1 MPMETLIYVVGLVL
15 TLGALGGLGV
25 LAVGELRVRSLR
37 RNRLAAAGTAPA
49 APGGGRPGPLVEKS
63 GGAFAEQVLS
73 TVRTLGQQS
82 AVRDPVAVSQL
93 RSKLMQAGFYSREA
107 PVIFLGVKAVALA
120 LATVGVMFT
129 MPAIIGKKGG
139 NLGALALAVGVS
151 LVAIYG
157 PEFVLK
163 NRKTSR
169 EREYSEGFPD
179 LLDLL
184 VASVEAGLSLDA
196 AVTRVTEELER
207 RYPNLTVH
215 LRFLVLELRA
225 GRARK
230 DAWSAFADRLG
241 IDDARAL
248 ATMLRQAEEMGTSLG
263 ETLSVFSADMR
274 AKRMLRAEE
283 KALGLSAKLTVPLIL
298 FIFPALLGA
307 LMLPAAARLM
317 HVFSKN
323 GGLGG

>member
-1 MPMETLIYVVGLVL
+1 MPLETLIYLVGVLLTVGAIGGLAVVG
-15 TLGALGGLGV
+15 
-25 LAVGELRVRSLR
+25 VGELRIRAQR
-37 RNRLAAAGTAPA
+37 RNRLAGMGNLAAG
-49 APGGGRPGPLVEKS
+49 GRGPVVEKS
-63 GGAFAEQVLS
+63 GGAILGQVLEGI
-73 TVRTLGQQS
+73 RRLGQQS
-82 AVRDPVAVSQL
+82 AVRDPAQVSVL
-93 RSKLMQAGFYSREA
+93 RSRLTQAGYYNREA
-107 PVIFLGVKAVALA
+107 PVVFLGIKAACLAVATLA
-120 LATVGVMFT
+120 VVMILP
-129 MPAIIGKKGG
+129 MMIGQKGG
-139 NLGALALAVGVS
+139 NMGALALAVGVS
-151 LVAIYG
+151 LVALYG
-157 PEFVLK
+157 PEMVLK
-163 NRKTSR
+163 KRKGTR

-207 RYPNLTVH
+207 RYPNLTIH

-241 IDDARAL
+241 IDDARAF

-307 LMLPAAARLM
+307 LMLPAVARLM
-317 HVFSKN
+317 RVFGEGTP
-323 GGLGG
+323 GG

>member
-1 MPMETLIYVVGLVL
+1 MSLETIIYVVGLVL
-15 TLGALGGLGV
+15 TVGAVGGLALIG
-25 LAVGELRVRSLR
+25 VGELRVRALR
-37 RNRLAAAGTAPA
+37 RSRLA
-49 APGGGRPGPLVEKS
+49 GGGAGSYVGSVDGGADKS
-63 GGAFAEQVLS
+63 GGLGEQLLG
-73 TVRTLGQQS
+73 TVRRLGQQS
-82 AVRDPVAVSQL
+82 AVRDPAKVSLL
-93 RSKLMQAGFYSREA
+93 RSRLMQAGFHNREA
-107 PVIFLGVKAVALA
+107 PVIFLGVKAAAMLM
-120 LATVGVMFT
+120 ATIAVVLTLPMLMSG
-129 MPAIIGKKGG
+129 KGG
-139 NLGALALAVGVS
+139 NLGGLALAVTVS
-151 LVAIYG
+151 LIALYG
-157 PEFVLK
+157 PEWVLSQ
-163 NRKTSR
+163 RKTTR

-241 IDDARAL
+241 IEDARAL
-248 ATMLRQAEEMGTSLG
+248 ATMLRQAEDMGTSLG
-263 ETLSVFSADMR
+263 ETLSVFSSDMR
-274 AKRMLRAEE
+274 QKRMLRAEE

-298 FIFPALLGA
+298 FIFPSLLGA

-317 HVFSKN
+317 QV
-323 GGLGG
+323 LGDK

>member
-1 MPMETLIYVVGLVL
+1 MPIQSIIYIAGLVL
-15 TLGALGGLGV
+15 TLGAFAGIAWI
-25 LAVGELRVRSLR
+25 AVGELRVRALR
-37 RNRLAAAGTAPA
+37 RSRLSAAGAAAG
-49 APGGGRPGPLVEKS
+49 GGVPVVEK
-63 GGAFAEQVLS
+63 GGSPIADQLLS
-73 TVRTLGQQS
+73 TVRRLGQQS
-82 AVRDPVAVSQL
+82 AVRDPAKVSVL
-93 RSKLMQAGFYSREA
+93 RSRLMQAGFYAREA
-107 PVIFLGVKAVALA
+107 PVIFLGVKALSLFVA
-120 LATVGVMFT
+120 TIGVVLT
-129 MPAIIGKKGG
+129 LPAMIAHKGG
-139 NLGALALAVGVS
+139 NLGALALAVMLA
-151 LVAIYG
+151 LVALYG

-163 NRKTSR
+163 HRRQHR
-169 EREYSEGFPD
+169 EREYADGFPD

-196 AVTRVTEELER
+196 GVTRVTEELER
-207 RYPNLTVH
+207 RYPNLTIH

-298 FIFPALLGA
+298 FIFPSLLGA
-307 LMLPAAARLM
+307 LMLPAAVRLVR
-317 HVFSKN
+317 VFSH
-323 GGLGG
+323 GVPH

>member
-1 MPMETLIYVVGLVL
+1 MPLETIIYIVGLVL
-15 TLGALGGLGV
+15 TLGALGGLGW
-25 LAVGELRVRSLR
+25 LAVGELRVRALR
-37 RNRLAAAGTAPA
+37 RSRLAGVSAAGGRAGGLVEE
-49 APGGGRPGPLVEKS
+49 PGGALTQ
-63 GGAFAEQVLS
+63 QVLS
-73 TVRTLGQQS
+73 TVRRLGQQS
-82 AVRDPVAVSQL
+82 AVRDPAKVSLL
-93 RSKLMQAGFYSREA
+93 RSRLMQAGFYSREA
-107 PVIFLGVKAVALA
+107 PVIFLGVKAAALA
-120 LATVGVMFT
+120 AATLAVVLTLPVM
-129 MPAIIGKKGG
+129 IGQKGG
-139 NLGALALAVGVS
+139 NIGILALAVGVS
-151 LVAIYG
+151 LAALYG
-157 PEFVLK
+157 PDIVLK
-163 NRKTSR
+163 NRKTTR

-196 AVTRVTEELER
+196 AVSRVTEELER

-263 ETLSVFSADMR
+263 ETLSVFSTDMR

-298 FIFPALLGA
+298 FIFPSLLGA
-307 LMLPAAARLM
+307 LMLPAAARLVK
-317 HVFSKN
+317 VFAN
-323 GGLGG
+323 GTPGG

>member
-1 MPMETLIYVVGLVL
+1 MDLQTIIYLVGLVL
-15 TLGALGGLGV
+15 TVGAVGGVAVLGI
-25 LAVGELRVRSLR
+25 GELRVRALR
-37 RNRLAAAGTAPA
+37 RSRLAGAGAAGPVRGAE
-49 APGGGRPGPLVEKS
+49 PLVEKS
-63 GGAFAEQVLS
+63 GGGLGEQLMG
-73 TVRTLGQQS
+73 TVRRLGQQS
-82 AVRDPVAVSQL
+82 AVRDPAKVSLL
-93 RSKLMQAGFYSREA
+93 RSRLMQAGFYSREA
-107 PVIFLGVKAVALA
+107 PVIFLGIKAAAVAAATLA
-120 LATVGVMFT
+120 VVLTLPMLLA
-129 MPAIIGKKGG
+129 KKGG
-139 NLGALALAVGVS
+139 NMGGLALAVVVS
-151 LVAIYG
+151 LVALYG
-157 PEFVLK
+157 PEWVLK
-163 NRKTSR
+163 HRKTSR

-207 RYPNLTVH
+207 RYPTLTVH

-248 ATMLRQAEEMGTSLG
+248 ATMLRQAEDMGTSLG
-263 ETLSVFSADMR
+263 DTLSVFSTDMR
-274 AKRMLRAEE
+274 QKRMLRAEE

-307 LMLPAAARLM
+307 LMLPAIARLS
-317 HVFSKN
+317 HVFGDK
-323 GGLGG
+323 